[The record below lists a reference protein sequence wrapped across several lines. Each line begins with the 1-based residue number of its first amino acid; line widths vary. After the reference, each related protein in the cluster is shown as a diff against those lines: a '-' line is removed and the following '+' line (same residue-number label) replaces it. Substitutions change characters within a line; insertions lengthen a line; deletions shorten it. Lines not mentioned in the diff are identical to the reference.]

1 MKIKAKLIS
10 LAGGLNESILC
21 FSMKGKDALSSLEK
35 YKDKEV
41 SVEIKKPSQKRS
53 LDSNAYFWVLNEK
66 IAQAVGTDKD
76 SVYIDM
82 LGKYGKFT
90 HIIVKPEAV
99 GRMTREW
106 RASKIL
112 GEVLVNGNVGV
123 QIQCYYG
130 SSTYDQAE
138 MCRLIEGVVN
148 ECHDLG
154 IDTMTPDEI
163 AEMNSRWAV

>member
-1 MKIKAKLIS
+1 
-10 LAGGLNESILC
+10 
-21 FSMKGKDALSSLEK
+21 MKGKDDLPALEK
-35 YKDKEV
+35 YKDKEIFLEV
-41 SVEIKKPSQKRS
+41 KKPSQKRS
-53 LDSNAYFWVLNEK
+53 LDSNSFFWTLCEK

-99 GRMTREW
+99 DRMIKEW
-106 RASKIL
+106 RASKVL

-130 SSTYDQAE
+130 SSTYDQTE
-138 MCRLIEGVVN
+138 MNRLLQGTVDECRE
-148 ECHDLG
+148 LG
-154 IDTMTPDEI
+154 IETKTPDEI
-163 AEMNSRWAV
+163 AEMNSRWGV

>member
-1 MKIKAKLIS
+1 METSLI
-10 LAGGLNESILC
+10 C
-21 FSMKGKDALSSLEK
+21 FAVKGKDDLPALEK
-35 YKDKEV
+35 YKDKEIFLEV
-41 SVEIKKPSQKRS
+41 KKPSQKRS
-53 LDSNAYFWVLNEK
+53 LDSNSFFWTLCEK

-99 GRMTREW
+99 DRMIKEW
-106 RASKIL
+106 RASKVL

-130 SSTYDQAE
+130 SSTYDQTE
-138 MCRLIEGVVN
+138 MNRLLQGTVDECRE
-148 ECHDLG
+148 LG
-154 IDTMTPDEI
+154 IETKTPDEI
-163 AEMNSRWAV
+163 AEMNSRWGV